1 MKKILS
7 FVIFSSIINVCFT
20 FAQVNNVRTIN
31 IEDAVSLAL
40 ENNISLQRNK
50 ISLDALEKANKY
62 SWNSVSPSLNVS
74 GSYNNALETQKQSMA
89 ISASVG
95 IKLSPSVYTSI
106 QTAKLNYEQGLI
118 SYEDAARTVEMNVR
132 NSYYQILYAKE
143 NILLYQR
150 NLDTAKKRY
159 ELNLDKYNKGQL
171 SELDLLSAQY
181 SYESIIPSLESL
193 QISFENSVST
203 FKQILGIAQNEQIEF
218 IGNLDDY
225 LGEFDFQ
232 LAENLDEIPSV
243 KLLNSKL
250 ESAKNQL
257 LATRFSAYGPS
268 INLSYNYGLSE
279 STEQGVSTGW
289 NTSQNTIGLS
299 VSIPL
304 DGYLPWSSG
313 ALSVSSQ
320 KGTIEDLKLQLEDK
334 KTSLSIEIQNSAKKI
349 MQAQSQLEIMQKN
362 VDLAQK
368 KYDMTQTAYNHGSK
382 DFLTLQ
388 SAEDSLLDAKI
399 KLMSQKITLINEVLS
414 LENTLGVPFGFL
426 MGNNPQEK

>member
-118 SYEDAARTVEMNVR
+118 SYEDAARTVDMNVR

-232 LAENLDEIPSV
+232 LAENLDESPSV

-268 INLSYNYGLSE
+268 INLSYNYGLSDVV
-279 STEQGVSTGW
+279 TQGVGTGW
-289 NTSQNTIGLS
+289 NTSQQIGLS

>member
-7 FVIFSSIINVCFT
+7 FVIFSYIINVCFT

-62 SWNSVSPSLNVS
+62 SWNSVSPSLKVS
-74 GSYNNALETQKQSMA
+74 GSYNNASETQKQSMA

-95 IKLSPSVYTSI
+95 IELSPSVYTSI

-118 SYEDAARTVEMNVR
+118 SYEDAARTVEKNVR
-132 NSYYQILYAKE
+132 NSYYQILYEKE

-159 ELNLDKYNKGQL
+159 ELNLYNKGQL

-268 INLSYNYGLSE
+268 INLSYNYGLGDVV
-279 STEQGVSTGW
+279 TQGVGTGW
-289 NTSQNTIGLS
+289 NTSQQISLS